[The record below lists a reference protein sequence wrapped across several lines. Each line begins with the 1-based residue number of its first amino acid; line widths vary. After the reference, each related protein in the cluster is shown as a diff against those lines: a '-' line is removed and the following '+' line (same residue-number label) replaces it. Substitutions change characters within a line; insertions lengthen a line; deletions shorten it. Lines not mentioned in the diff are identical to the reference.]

1 MSTDRAIAL
10 FQRLVLIWVLGFILS
25 GLPSMERLWLAPVS
39 PEWLP
44 PSPLRHFTHA
54 LVGAVPDSVIVLAL
68 LTLTILA
75 VWQLFAQARWWAW
88 ALTWFLYVN
97 LMNRA
102 WLAGSGGQQLM
113 ANVLFWCIFLAVRSG
128 HTGFLGRW
136 AIRLQLLLAYA
147 ATGLHKLTGTHW
159 LDGTAMGI
167 VATDGAF
174 GPSWVADAPQLA
186 RIVTWSVLLFQLTF
200 PLAVWSRRLRLPWMA
215 FGAVFHLATA
225 LWMDIPEMGLA
236 FIVCYGSWLDDEL
249 MERLPPLRRLSG
261 APLLPFR

>member
-1 MSTDRAIAL
+1 MSAERSTVL
-10 FQRLVLIWVLGFILS
+10 FQRLALLWVLGFLLS
-25 GLPSMERLWLAPVS
+25 ALPSAERLWLSPVS
-39 PEWLP
+39 PGWLP
-44 PSPLRHFTHA
+44 PSPLRHLTHA
-54 LVGAVPDSVIVLAL
+54 LSGAVPEPIVVLAL
-68 LTLTILA
+68 VALCALV
-75 VWQLFAQARWWAW
+75 VWQLLCPARGWAW
-88 ALTWFLYVN
+88 ALIWLLYLN

-128 HTGFLGRW
+128 HARFLGWW
-136 AIRLQLLLAYA
+136 AIRLQLLLAYL
-147 ATGLHKLTGTHW
+147 ATGLHKLTGAHW
-159 LDGTAMGI
+159 IDGTAMGI

-174 GPSWVADAPQLA
+174 GPAWVADAPQLA

-215 FGAVFHLATA
+215 FGAAFHLATA

-236 FIVCYGSWLDDEL
+236 FVVCYASWLDDGL
-249 MERLPPLRRLSG
+249 LERLPPLQRLSG